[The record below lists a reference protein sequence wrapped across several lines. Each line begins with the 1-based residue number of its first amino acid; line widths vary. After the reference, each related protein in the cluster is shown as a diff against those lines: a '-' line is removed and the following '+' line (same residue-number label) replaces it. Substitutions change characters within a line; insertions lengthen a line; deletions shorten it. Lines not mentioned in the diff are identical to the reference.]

1 MRPAGLDDM
10 EIAVADA
17 ARFDLDEHLAFARS
31 VDLDLFEAEAPD
43 LAQDDAA
50 IQDWP
55 PSKCMRTAD
64 GHIIPRPMALLAIE
78 DVTRRFGGIV
88 ALADVSLAMEQGQ
101 IVGLIGPNGAGK
113 TTLFNLV
120 TRLYRPNDG
129 RILFDGK
136 DLTRTPAHRIARL
149 GIARTFQNV
158 VLFQNMTVLENVL
171 VGAHARLRPFS
182 ERRGRKQAQ
191 YILDYLEL
199 GELGQRLPGGLP
211 FGTLKRV
218 ELARALAAKPTLLL
232 LDEPAGGL
240 NHEEV
245 GELAEVIRG
254 LQRDLDLT
262 ILLVEHHMNLVMSVS
277 DRVHVL
283 NFGRKIAEGTPGEVQ
298 ADPAVIEAYLGAERV
313 DAA

>member
-1 MRPAGLDDM
+1 MHTHCGRSYHPASDGASCDRGRHTAFRRDRRSRRCL
-10 EIAVADA
+10 
-17 ARFDLDEHLAFARS
+17 ARD
-31 VDLDLFEAEAPD
+31 
-43 LAQDDAA
+43 
-50 IQDWP
+50 
-55 PSKCMRTAD
+55 
-64 GHIIPRPMALLAIE
+64 
-78 DVTRRFGGIV
+78 
-88 ALADVSLAMEQGQ
+88 
-101 IVGLIGPNGAGK
+101 GAG
-113 TTLFNLV
+113 
-120 TRLYRPNDG
+120 
-129 RILFDGK
+129 
-136 DLTRTPAHRIARL
+136 A
-149 GIARTFQNV
+149 
-158 VLFQNMTVLENVL
+158 
-171 VGAHARLRPFS
+171 

-199 GELGQRLPGGLP
+199 GEFGRRLPGGLP

-245 GELAEVIRG
+245 GDLAEVIRG
-254 LQRDLDLT
+254 LQHDLDLT

-313 DAA
+313 AAA